1 MGDKVPSAYGDH
13 YYLAYEKLTT
23 LMYLKISISDFLTL
37 FCARTRG
44 PFYER
49 FPSLPLFSAF
59 LFATVVATLVAVNAG
74 KLRKMAPRARTTET
88 RYRGPRRIP
97 PHPNP
102 SYPIPPHPNA
112 DIYDGTYPME
122 HISVQA
128 ACFVWGW
135 NIFFFLVQD
144 VCKLAIYATFG
155 GSSFCTMPHQPISRH
170 E

>member
-1 MGDKVPSAYGDH
+1 MLGLNCADGLYPWYASWVGDKVPSGYGDH

-49 FPSLPLFSAF
+49 LPSLPLFSAF
-59 LFATVVATLVAVNAG
+59 LFATVVATLVAV
-74 KLRKMAPRARTTET
+74 
-88 RYRGPRRIP
+88 
-97 PHPNP
+97 
-102 SYPIPPHPNA
+102 NA

-144 VCKLAIYATFG
+144 VCKLAIYATFDKYNLFQEKKVDAELLARG
-155 GSSFCTMPHQPISRH
+155 NPKQTVDNRT
-170 E
+170 